1 MPEDEWQRFES
12 LARENRLSLGDW
24 VRKTLREA
32 ADDFSNSSAEQKR
45 EALTRA
51 TQFSFPVGD
60 VEVLNQEIDQ
70 GYRADL
76 P

>member
-32 ADDFSNSSAEQKR
+32 ADDFSNTTA
-45 EALTRA
+45 
-51 TQFSFPVGD
+51 
-60 VEVLNQEIDQ
+60 
-70 GYRADL
+70 
-76 P
+76 